1 VRTVAVVG
9 LLVVVL
15 TATALDLSLGV
26 LWVLGILSVLLLR
39 RRIRRGAWLVLLVA
53 ATLLVWG
60 GRLGWF
66 APPAPAPYER
76 GWIPAWSG
84 SRSDVSFPASPADPQ
99 VAAARVDLAR
109 LAREELRLTGAELE
123 QRAGAVISVAR
134 RLDPLRSEAAGA
146 VATIEASARRLA
158 RTLAASEFRDL
169 EARRMATQG
178 YLTEL
183 DRRLRGARDATEAA
197 TVLRATDPAAMAHVS
212 LRPVREDLAAA
223 NTAMEALVR
232 ALGGG
237 VPTAATTASARY
249 DDERKETRWEVRA
262 AVAGAP
268 GVRLLRLETR
278 AFRGVGA
285 PQGVPV
291 GLTYASGTE
300 TPRPVPP
307 GAWLELE
314 PAPRGVAV
322 AQAWAEPASLRP
334 VRATLRPVA
343 FERLDVA
350 PSGAADDVMITIVLD
365 GRPGIEI
372 PLAVRLPPPR
382 LARVGVPRY
391 ALYFA
396 SRPGTVTLD
405 ADGDRWD
412 PAGDGDGP
420 LRLDL
425 VPRTFFLRNGA
436 FARVREYLY
445 RPNAGTVVAAAGL
458 AAFAL
463 VLIRRPRRSGG
474 VPGS

>member
-1 VRTVAVVG
+1 MRTAAVVA

-26 LWVLGILSVLLLR
+26 LWVLALLGGLLLR
-39 RRIRRGAWLVLLVA
+39 RRIRLGPWLVLLLA

-66 APPAPAPYER
+66 PPPAPASYER
-76 GWIPAWSG
+76 GWIPAWGG
-84 SRSDVSFPASPADPQ
+84 SRSDLALPGSPADPQ
-99 VAAARVDLAR
+99 IAAARADLAR
-109 LAREELRLTGAELE
+109 LARDELRLTGSELE
-123 QRAGAVISVAR
+123 RRAGAVISVAR
-134 RLDPLRSEAAGA
+134 RLDPLRSEAPGEVAAVEAG
-146 VATIEASARRLA
+146 ARRLA

-169 EARRMATQG
+169 EARRRAAQG

-183 DRRLRGARDATEAA
+183 DRRLQSARDAAEAA
-197 TVLRATDPAAMAHVS
+197 AVLRATDPAAMAPVS

-223 NTAMEALVR
+223 NAAVEALVR
-232 ALGGG
+232 VLGGG

-249 DDERKETRWEVRA
+249 DGGKETRWELRA

-268 GVRLLRLETR
+268 GVRLLRVETR
-278 AFRGVGA
+278 ALRGVGA
-285 PQGVPV
+285 PPGVPV
-291 GLTYASGTE
+291 SLTYASGSEPT
-300 TPRPVPP
+300 RPVPAGP
-307 GAWLELE
+307 WVELE
-314 PAPRGVAV
+314 PAPRGVIV
-322 AQAWAEPASLRP
+322 VQAWAEPASLRP

-343 FERLDVA
+343 FERLDVM
-350 PSGAADDVMITIVLD
+350 PSGAAEDVIITVVLD

-382 LARVGVPRY
+382 LARVAVPRY

-396 SRPGTVTLD
+396 SRPGTVTRD
-405 ADGDRWD
+405 ADGDRWE
-412 PAGDGDGP
+412 PGGNAEGP
-420 LRLDL
+420 LQVDL
-425 VPRTFFLRNGA
+425 VPTTLLLRNGA

-458 AAFAL
+458 AALAL
-463 VLIRRPRRSGG
+463 VLTRRPRPRN

>member
-1 VRTVAVVG
+1 VRTVAVVA

-26 LWVLGILSVLLLR
+26 LWILGLLGVLLLR
-39 RRIRRGAWLVLLVA
+39 RQIRLGAWLVLLSA

-66 APPAPAPYER
+66 APPAPAPYES
-76 GWIPAWSG
+76 GWIPAWGG
-84 SRSDVSFPASPADPQ
+84 SRSDLSLAGSPADPQ
-99 VAAARVDLAR
+99 IAGARADLAR
-109 LAREELRLTGAELE
+109 LTREELRLTGPELE

-134 RLDPLRSEAAGA
+134 RLDPLRSEAPGEVAAVEAG
-146 VATIEASARRLA
+146 ARRLA

-169 EARRMATQG
+169 EARRSAAQG
-178 YLTEL
+178 YVAEL
-183 DRRLRGARDATEAA
+183 DRRLQGARDATEAA
-197 TVLRATDPAAMAHVS
+197 AVLRAADPAAMAHVS

-223 NTAMEALVR
+223 NAAVEALVR

-237 VPTAATTASARY
+237 VPTAAATASARY
-249 DDERKETRWEVRA
+249 DDGRKETRWEIRV

-278 AFRGVGA
+278 ALRGAGV
-285 PQGVPV
+285 PPGVPV
-291 GLTYASGTE
+291 SLTYASGTE
-300 TPRPVPP
+300 APRPVPP

-314 PAPRGVAV
+314 PAPRAVAV
-322 AQAWAEPASLRP
+322 GRAWAEPASLRP

-350 PSGAADDVMITIVLD
+350 PSGAADDVMITVVLD

-382 LARVGVPRY
+382 LARVAMPRY

-405 ADGDRWD
+405 ADGDTWEPGRE
-412 PAGDGDGP
+412 GDGP
-420 LRLDL
+420 LHVDL
-425 VPRTFFLRNGA
+425 VPRTLLLRNGA
-436 FARVREYLY
+436 FARMREYLY
-445 RPNAGTVVAAAGL
+445 RPNPGTVIAAAGL
-458 AAFAL
+458 AALAL
-463 VLIRRPRRSGG
+463 VLIRRPRPSG